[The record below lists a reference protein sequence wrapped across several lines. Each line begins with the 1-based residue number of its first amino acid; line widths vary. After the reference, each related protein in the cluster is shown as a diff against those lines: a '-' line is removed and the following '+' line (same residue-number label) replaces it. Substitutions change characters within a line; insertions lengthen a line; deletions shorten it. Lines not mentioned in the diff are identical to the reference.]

1 MSGVDA
7 TVHPVRSATAA
18 NRDTVVVV
26 PVYNEAAVI
35 SEVIVGLRRV
45 FHRVICVDDGST
57 DRSAELAAAAGAT
70 VLSHPVNLGQGAALQ
85 TGLVYA
91 LETDAHYFLTFDS
104 DGQHHADD
112 ALRLLEV
119 ARTSDVDIVMGSRF
133 LAGDSHV
140 PTLRLLVLR
149 SAVAFTR
156 LTSGLRL
163 SDAHNGLRVLTRD
176 AAEVMD
182 LQQAGMA
189 HASELIGLVARHRL
203 RYCEVPMTVA
213 YTEYSRAK
221 GQSSLNAVNIL
232 VDLLLA
238 RARYAR

>member
-1 MSGVDA
+1 
-7 TVHPVRSATAA
+7 
-18 NRDTVVVV
+18 
-26 PVYNEAAVI
+26 
-35 SEVIVGLRRV
+35 
-45 FHRVICVDDGST
+45 
-57 DRSAELAAAAGAT
+57 
-70 VLSHPVNLGQGAALQ
+70 
-85 TGLVYA
+85 
-91 LETDAHYFLTFDS
+91 
-104 DGQHHADD
+104 
-112 ALRLLEV
+112 
-119 ARTSDVDIVMGSRF
+119 
-133 LAGDSHV
+133 
-140 PTLRLLVLR
+140 
-149 SAVAFTR
+149 VAFTR

-221 GQSSLNAVNIL
+221 GQSSLNAVNIV

>member
-1 MSGVDA
+1 
-7 TVHPVRSATAA
+7 
-18 NRDTVVVV
+18 VVVV

-35 SEVIVGLRRV
+35 TEVVVALRHAFDHV
-45 FHRVICVDDGST
+45 VCVDDGSV
-57 DRSAELAAAAGAT
+57 DRSVQLAAAAGAT
-70 VLSHPVNLGQGAALQ
+70 VLAHPVNLGQGAALQ
-85 TGLVYA
+85 TGLDYA
-91 LETDAHYFLTFDS
+91 LGTDAHYVITFDS
-104 DGQHHADD
+104 DGQHHVDD
-112 ALRLLEV
+112 ALRLLEA
-119 ARTSDVDIVMGSRF
+119 ARTSDVDIVLGSRF
-133 LAGDSHV
+133 LGSDHHV
-140 PTLRLLVLR
+140 PSLRLLVLR
-149 SAVAFTR
+149 AAVRFTR

-176 AAEVMD
+176 AAAMVD
-182 LQQAGMA
+182 LHQAGMA

-221 GQSSLNAVNIL
+221 GQSSLNAVNIV